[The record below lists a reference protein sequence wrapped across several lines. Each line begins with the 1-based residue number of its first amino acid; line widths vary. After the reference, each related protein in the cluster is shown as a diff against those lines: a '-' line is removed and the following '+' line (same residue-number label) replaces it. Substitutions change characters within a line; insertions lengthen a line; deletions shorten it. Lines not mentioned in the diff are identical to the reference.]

1 VMQHRALATGTIDVP
16 QSSINTIDP
25 ANTPLIL
32 VAQNRVIEASRIASQ
47 HVLQILSVAPLD
59 LTYHPLVDV
68 KGIAKAPT
76 HVSQVSSS
84 NPTHATRSGV
94 YDGTTSVQKHL
105 DLRQGHQRRQFC
117 RRTKGGT
124 QNGDDADG
132 RPIEVRQHHR
142 L

>member
-1 VMQHRALATGTIDVP
+1 MLSPTRRSRSHKQDIGEGNNAPSRIMSIIVMQHRALATGTIDGP

-32 VAQNRVIEASRIASQ
+32 VAQDRAIEASRIASQ

-76 HVSQVSSS
+76 HMSQVSSS
-84 NPTHATRSGV
+84 NHT
-94 YDGTTSVQKHL
+94 
-105 DLRQGHQRRQFC
+105 
-117 RRTKGGT
+117 
-124 QNGDDADG
+124 
-132 RPIEVRQHHR
+132 
-142 L
+142 